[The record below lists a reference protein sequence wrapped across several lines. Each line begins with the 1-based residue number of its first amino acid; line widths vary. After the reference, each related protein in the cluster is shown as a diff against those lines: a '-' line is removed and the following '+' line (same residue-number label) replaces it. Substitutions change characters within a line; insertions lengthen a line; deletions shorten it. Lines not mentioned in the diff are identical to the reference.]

1 MDGRQGTGLNQGRGR
16 RLAGAIATVLIA
28 GALFIWWTVTQADRE
43 MRADLLLQARL
54 VAQAVDVG
62 YVKALSGTEADR
74 DRPGYQRL
82 KEQFMS
88 VGAAQP
94 NCKWL
99 YLMGRNADGMVFF
112 HVDSESPYVED
123 PTPPGEVYEEA
134 PAGYRR
140 VFDTKED
147 VVEGPVTDRWGTWV
161 TALVP
166 LTDPQGGAV
175 LAVLGMDIDA
185 RAWKWDVAS
194 RAALPVGLMLVLLI
208 GLITAFFS
216 TRHVAASPRPVLR
229 RLLPPLAV
237 VVILVIVGGGVLLWY
252 EHRQQLA
259 ETIAGR
265 ASRVSNDLR
274 AALDQRPAGLVAA
287 AQTIAADAEVR
298 RALSDGDAG
307 RLLAAC
313 HPVFETLGPE
323 HSLTYTHFY
332 DKNLVS
338 LLSVHMPGITGRARN
353 QRFTAIEAER
363 TGRAAFGLELGT
375 LGTFTLRVVQPV
387 IEGGRLTGYVE
398 LSREVKDVVR
408 SLPLPS
414 GAQLAVVIRKASL
427 SGQAMKA
434 GMLTRDE
441 CRSCHSREADW
452 DRLPR
457 SVVIYSSQGRLP
469 DAFVTW
475 ADRLADAHSHGD
487 TDRNIVSGGST
498 WRVSAGPLNDASG
511 KEVGDLLFMSD
522 ITADQTRRP
531 LRA

>member
-1 MDGRQGTGLNQGRGR
+1 MSDRPATGLDRGHGPW
-16 RLAGAIATVLIA
+16 LTGAFAAVLIA
-28 GALFIWWTVTQADRE
+28 GALFVWLTVRRADHQ

-54 VAQAVDVG
+54 VAQAVDAG
-62 YVKALSGTEADR
+62 QVKALSGTEADR

-265 ASRVSNDLR
+265 VSGVSNDLR
-274 AALDQRPAGLVAA
+274 AALDQRSAGLAAA

-363 TGRAAFGLELGT
+363 TGRAAFGLELGRRQAHRVC
-375 LGTFTLRVVQPV
+375 GTEPGGQGCGAVAASPFRRPTGRGHPQSESERAGHEGRHADPRRVPVLPQP
-387 IEGGRLTGYVE
+387 GGRL
-398 LSREVKDVVR
+398 
-408 SLPLPS
+408 
-414 GAQLAVVIRKASL
+414 
-427 SGQAMKA
+427 
-434 GMLTRDE
+434 
-441 CRSCHSREADW
+441 
-452 DRLPR
+452 
-457 SVVIYSSQGRLP
+457 
-469 DAFVTW
+469 
-475 ADRLADAHSHGD
+475 
-487 TDRNIVSGGST
+487 
-498 WRVSAGPLNDASG
+498 GPPAPQR
-511 KEVGDLLFMSD
+511 GDLLLAGPPARCLRDLGRPSCGR
-522 ITADQTRRP
+522 TLPRRHRP
-531 LRA
+531 EYRLRR